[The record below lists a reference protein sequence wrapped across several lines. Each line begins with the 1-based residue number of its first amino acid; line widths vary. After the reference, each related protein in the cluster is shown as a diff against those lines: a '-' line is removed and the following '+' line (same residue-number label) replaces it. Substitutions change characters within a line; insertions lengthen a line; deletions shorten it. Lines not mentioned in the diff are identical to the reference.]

1 MEQNTQFSMPK
12 IGDKAPEFTAIST
25 QGKINFPNDYKGEW
39 VILFGHPGDFS
50 SVCTSEF
57 VIFASMQ
64 EELARMNCRLVG
76 ISVDGLSS
84 HIAWLKAIKD
94 KIEFNGHKNMNVEF
108 PLIEDISMNV
118 SRLYGMIQPGASTTK
133 AVRAVFFIDP
143 ESTVRAVIYY
153 PFNLGRNF
161 AEIKRVL
168 LGLQTVDAF
177 GVALPADWQPGKE
190 VIVSAPATMKEV
202 YEREE
207 KGTGSAGKCRD
218 WFFCTKELPEEEIEK
233 KIKIR

>member
-25 QGKINFPNDYKGEW
+25 QGKINFPDDYKGEW

-168 LGLQTVDAF
+168 LGLQTADAF

-190 VIVSAPATMKEV
+190 VIVSAPATMKK
-202 YEREE
+202 YM
-207 KGTGSAGKCRD
+207 KGKRKVPAPQANAATGFSVPKNFRR
-218 WFFCTKELPEEEIEK
+218 K
-233 KIKIR
+233 KSKRK